1 MGNYEIRVVPKKDI
15 SGKVYWTASFP
26 AIDGCIGGGNSAE
39 EAINE
44 AEENLE
50 VFLAYLL
57 EQGRDIPTEY
67 SENQYSGKI
76 ALRVPKSIHQQL
88 IKKAGEESVS
98 LNMIINSAISH
109 YLGLREYEFKLDQ
122 KINEIRNLTRQ
133 SLNLQKENFIINQQL
148 LWDKEPLSVVEGVE

>member
-76 ALRVPKSIHQQL
+76 ALRVPKSIH
-88 IKKAGEESVS
+88 
-98 LNMIINSAISH
+98 
-109 YLGLREYEFKLDQ
+109 
-122 KINEIRNLTRQ
+122 
-133 SLNLQKENFIINQQL
+133 
-148 LWDKEPLSVVEGVE
+148 